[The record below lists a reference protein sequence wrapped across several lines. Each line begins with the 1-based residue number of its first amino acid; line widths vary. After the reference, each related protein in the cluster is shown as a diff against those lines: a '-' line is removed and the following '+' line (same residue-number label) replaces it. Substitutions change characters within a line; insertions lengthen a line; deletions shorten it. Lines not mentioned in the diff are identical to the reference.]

1 MCCYGMWHV
10 ACVPNS
16 NLSHDGRPNAKIE
29 VLAFDKDAE
38 LHAVALDTF
47 CDGHPQLSKVIAVL

>member
-1 MCCYGMWHV
+1 MWHV